1 MPENHCVKL
10 TLDMVN
16 MEEFKTLL
24 REALIEQDKK
34 TRHACA
40 EACMRA
46 AEGWDGSGAAF
57 DRCHMAV
64 MNCTEGLKGLK

>member
-34 TRHACA
+34 SIFVPLTLALIF
-40 EACMRA
+40 E
-46 AEGWDGSGAAF
+46 
-57 DRCHMAV
+57 
-64 MNCTEGLKGLK
+64 